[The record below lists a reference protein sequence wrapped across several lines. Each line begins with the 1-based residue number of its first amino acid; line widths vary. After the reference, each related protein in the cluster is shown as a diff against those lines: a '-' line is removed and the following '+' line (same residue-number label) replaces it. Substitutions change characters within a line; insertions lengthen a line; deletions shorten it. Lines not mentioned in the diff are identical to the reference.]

1 MRTVQ
6 TKRSIKAR
14 NRKENS
20 YKILLTFKDKKLMK
34 KLLLS
39 LVAILAA
46 VNLSAKDEDEG
57 GWMKNFTPVA
67 DAADLKGVHVAQAGD
82 GSVYVSSSQN
92 AEFTF
97 GTSTV
102 SASDLTGAIIVK
114 YDKDGNEQW
123 TTRMSGAA
131 TITTMNAAE
140 DGTLYVAGTFTDEVS
155 LILNEA
161 PAVMASED
169 VISAFVGKVSKD
181 GGFTVVKTFTPETDA
196 TIAAAMGDPWG
207 DGEVVPLYSG
217 WDPIY
222 VTPTK
227 IQVANGKVYV
237 AARYTGDVPSIG
249 WEGAYIDFG
258 SYDDDISAGVF
269 MLDAATLGNAQSLCY
284 VQKTGGIGLYSQNYP
299 EALSFTIMNETP
311 VVGFFGYG
319 DLTLTPGT
327 GEPKDYTFAPGSHPF
342 VLAAFLEEGL
352 TSIEYTAAP
361 HWKDA
366 KPYKVFMEKA
376 GDNVI
381 IGGTFYGE
389 LPFDNSQTSGTVGTD
404 GNDPT
409 YAFNSSPFVASFNT
423 NTGQL
428 DWAGAAPLEANAI
441 QMAVT
446 GPEIHAATDKGIFT
460 IETETGKVDEDK
472 VMDVVLSDASAWKDD
487 YAALVMANE
496 NTVVVKSMDMG
507 DNGGGEGDGVN
518 FGHWTKSIKPIAE
531 GSNSDLKGLH
541 TSVANDG
548 SVYASMTYN
557 QEFSFAGEKYSA
569 PEDNM
574 VSALVLKYNNEG
586 DEQWAATFDGAVEVT
601 AMANDIE
608 GNLYVAA
615 SYEGA
620 VMINAPFGQT
630 PVAEGGSSFIAKI
643 APNGVV
649 ENVKTLSSIVDPTI
663 GSLMGDPWDEGYEMP
678 LYQAWDPIYVAP
690 NKMKVYGDRLY
701 VSATYKGDVPE
712 FGWEGAY
719 IDAWGMYQDDKS
731 AGIFSLNT
739 ATLDDAR
746 NVLYLQKTGTV
757 TDDQCFPEA
766 LNFDVALDGKI
777 YYSFIG
783 FGNQT
788 VTLAN
793 GKSKNFTFNTTTD
806 GSGNKEHA
814 LVVGITSDVA
824 NSKVYSAEMNDNSY
838 PTYDIKNM
846 MVDGGTIYMGGTF
859 YGNFW
864 FWPSTTLDYN
874 AAFSA
879 KFSLNNDMVDSNWS
893 DMESE
898 CTAYAF
904 EGGNIIASSSTEG
917 TALIGNGGDNRVI
930 SKVALDDVANF
941 FTAAN
946 GYICHDG
953 VKVYVAGRYHA
964 DEAGKLADGIKKVT
978 PAAVKKAVRYN
989 IAGQRVDDSY
999 KGFVIENGVTKLAK

>member
-39 LVAILAA
+39 LVALVAA

-57 GWMKNFTPVA
+57 GWMKSFTPVA

-97 GTSTV
+97 GNSTV

-161 PAVMASED
+161 PAVMTSED

-196 TIAAAMGDPWG
+196 TIAAATGDPWG
-207 DGEVVPLYSG
+207 DGEEVPLYNG

-361 HWKDA
+361 HWKVA
-366 KPYKVFMEKA
+366 RPYNVFMEKA

-428 DWAGAAPLEANAI
+428 DWAGAAPLEARAI

-487 YAALVMANE
+487 YAAIVMVNE

-507 DNGGGEGDGVN
+507 DNGGGEGDGVH
-518 FGHWTKSIKPIAE
+518 FGQWTKSIKPIAE

-557 QEFSFAGEKYSA
+557 QEFSFASEKYSA

-649 ENVKTLSSIVDPTI
+649 ENVQTIQAVPDPELVETGMYWPDALYVTINQLKCYGKTLF
-663 GSLMGDPWDEGYEMP
+663 GSASYN
-678 LYQAWDPIYVAP
+678 A
-690 NKMKVYGDRLY
+690 N
-701 VSATYKGDVPE
+701 VPE
-712 FGWEGAY
+712 IGWQASY
-719 IDAWGMYQDDKS
+719 LNVFDMMYMENRNK
-731 AGIFSLNT
+731 GIF
-739 ATLDDAR
+739 AIDCETLS
-746 NVLYLQKTGTV
+746 NFESVLTV
-757 TDDQCFPEA
+757 QNAERISNDQFYPEA
-766 LNFDVALDGKI
+766 LGFDIDAKGQV

-783 FGNQT
+783 FGNLA
-788 VTLAN
+788 VTPAT
-793 GKSKNFTFNTTTD
+793 GKAKNFTFNIAGD
-806 GSGNKEHA
+806 ESGNKEHG
-814 LVVGITSDVA
+814 LVVGKTADLA
-824 NSKVYSAEMNDNSY
+824 NSKVYRVGMHANSY

-846 MVDGGTIYMGGTF
+846 MVEGTDIYMGGTF

-879 KFSLNNDMVDSNWS
+879 KFSLNNDRVDSNWS

-964 DEAGKLADGIKKVT
+964 DEAGKLATGIKKVT

>member
-1 MRTVQ
+1 
-6 TKRSIKAR
+6 
-14 NRKENS
+14 
-20 YKILLTFKDKKLMK
+20 MK

-39 LVAILAA
+39 LVALVAA
-46 VNLSAKDEDEG
+46 VNLSAKEEEDG

-82 GSVYVSSSQN
+82 GSVYASSSQN

-97 GTSTV
+97 GDKTV
-102 SASDLTGAIIVK
+102 SASDMTGAIIVK

-161 PAVMASED
+161 PAVIASED

-181 GGFTVVKTFTPETDA
+181 GGFTVVKTFTPETDFS
-196 TIAAAMGDPWG
+196 IAAAMGDPWDLG
-207 DGEVVPLYSG
+207 YDEPLYQA

-237 AARYTGDVPSIG
+237 AARYMGDVPSLG
-249 WEGAYIDFG
+249 WEGAYVDMGAYIDNM
-258 SYDDDISAGVF
+258 SVGVF
-269 MLDAATLGNAQSLCY
+269 TLDAATLDNAKSLCY
-284 VQKTGGIGLYSQNYP
+284 VKQTGDIGFYEQYYP

-311 VVGFFGYG
+311 VVGFFGFG
-319 DLTLTPGT
+319 DLTLTPAT
-327 GEPKDYTFAPGSHPF
+327 GEPKNFSFTPGSHPF

-352 TSIEYTAAP
+352 TTMEYKAAP

-366 KPYKVFMEKA
+366 KPYNVFMEKA

-389 LPFDNSQTSGTVGTD
+389 LPFDNSQTSGTAGTD
-404 GNDPT
+404 EGYPT

-428 DWAGAAPLEANAI
+428 DWAGAAPLEAKAI

-460 IETETGKVDEDK
+460 IETETGKVDEK
-472 VMDVVLSDASAWKDD
+472 SFLDVLISDASVWEDE
-487 YAALVMANE
+487 YATFVMANGP
-496 NTVVVKSMDMG
+496 TVIVKSMDMDG
-507 DNGGGEGDGVN
+507 YEAGENAN
-518 FGHWTKSIKPIAE
+518 FGHWTEDIKPIAE
-531 GSNSDLKGLH
+531 GSNSELKGLH

-586 DEQWAATFDGAVEVT
+586 DEQWAATFDGAVVVT
-601 AMANDIE
+601 AMANDNE

-620 VMINAPFGQT
+620 VMINAPAGQT
-630 PVAEGGSSFIAKI
+630 PVPEGGSSFIAKI

-649 ENVKTLSSIVDPTI
+649 YNVQILHAEPDPELVASGMYWPEGLYVTINQLKCYGKTLF
-663 GSLMGDPWDEGYEMP
+663 GSASYN
-678 LYQAWDPIYVAP
+678 A
-690 NKMKVYGDRLY
+690 N
-701 VSATYKGDVPE
+701 VPE
-712 FGWEGAY
+712 IGWQASY
-719 IDAWGMYQDDKS
+719 LNVWDMMYMENRNK
-731 AGIFSLNT
+731 GIF
-739 ATLDDAR
+739 AIDCETLS
-746 NVLYLQKTGTV
+746 NFESVLTV
-757 TDDQCFPEA
+757 QNADRISYDQFYPEA
-766 LNFDVALDGKI
+766 LSFGIDAEGQV

-783 FGNQT
+783 FGNLA
-788 VTLAN
+788 VTPATGEAKLFSFDSDGN
-793 GKSKNFTFNTTTD
+793 GKR
-806 GSGNKEHA
+806 EHG
-814 LVVGITSDVA
+814 LVVGKVNDIA
-824 NSKVYSAEMNDNSY
+824 NSKEYSAEMHDEFK
-838 PTYDIKNM
+838 TYDIKNM

-879 KFSLNNDMVDSNWS
+879 KFSLSDDLVDSSWG

-904 EGGNIIASSSTEG
+904 EGGNIILSSSTEG
-917 TALIGNGGDNRVI
+917 TWLLGNGGDSRVI

-941 FTAAN
+941 YSAAN

>member
-1 MRTVQ
+1 
-6 TKRSIKAR
+6 
-14 NRKENS
+14 
-20 YKILLTFKDKKLMK
+20 MK

-181 GGFTVVKTFTPETDA
+181 GGFTVVKTFTPETDE
-196 TIAAAMGDPWG
+196 TIAMSEFPFYLPD
-207 DGEVVPLYSG
+207 EV
-217 WDPIY
+217 PIY

-227 IQVANGKVYV
+227 IKVAGDKVYV
-237 AARYTGDVPSIG
+237 AITYQGDIKALG
-249 WEGAYIDFG
+249 WDGAY
-258 SYDDDISAGVF
+258 SYLEDYMMYLDNKSAGVF
-269 MLDAATLGNAQSLCY
+269 ALNADALDSPTTICTVQATSTADD
-284 VQKTGGIGLYSQNYP
+284 GISETQHYP
-299 EALSFTIMNETP
+299 EALSFTVMNETV
-311 VVGFFGYG
+311 VVGFFGFG
-319 DLTLTPGT
+319 NLTLTPGNV
-327 GEPKDYTFAPGSHPF
+327 GKKRNYSFESGSHAF

-352 TSIEYTAAP
+352 VDIPYTAAP
-361 HWKDA
+361 HGKDA
-366 KPYKVFMEKA
+366 KPYNVFMDKA

-389 LPFDNSQTSGTVGTD
+389 LPFDNSQTSGAVGAPEK
-404 GNDPT
+404 GYPT
-409 YAFNSSPFVASFNT
+409 YAQAYAPFVASFNT
-423 NTGQL
+423 NSGQL
-428 DWAGAAPLEANAI
+428 DWAGAAPLEARAI

-586 DEQWAATFDGAVEVT
+586 NEQWAATFDGAVEVT

-793 GKSKNFTFNTTTD
+793 GKSKDFTFNTTTD

-879 KFSLNNDMVDSNWS
+879 KFSLSDNSVDSNWS

-904 EGGNIIASSSTEG
+904 EGGNIILSSSTEG

-964 DEAGKLADGIKKVT
+964 DEAGKIATGIKKVT

-999 KGFVIENGVTKLAK
+999 KGFVIENGATKLAK

>member
-1 MRTVQ
+1 MCTVQ
-6 TKRSIKAR
+6 TNRSIKTR
-14 NRKENS
+14 NRKEKS
-20 YKILLTFKDKKLMK
+20 YKLLLTFKDKRLMK

-39 LVAILAA
+39 LVALVAA

-181 GGFTVVKTFTPETDA
+181 GGFTVVKTFTPETDE
-196 TIAAAMGDPWG
+196 TIAMSEIPFYLPD
-207 DGEVVPLYSG
+207 EE
-217 WDPIY
+217 PIY

-227 IQVANGKVYV
+227 IKVAGDKVYV
-237 AARYTGDVPSIG
+237 AITYQGDIKALG
-249 WEGAYIDFG
+249 WDGAYAYLED
-258 SYDDDISAGVF
+258 YMMYLDNKSAGVF
-269 MLDAATLGNAQSLCY
+269 ALNADALDSPTTICTVQATSTADD
-284 VQKTGGIGLYSQNYP
+284 GISETQHYP
-299 EALSFTIMNETP
+299 EALSFTVMNETV
-311 VVGFFGYG
+311 VVGFFGFG
-319 DLTLTPGT
+319 DLTLTPGNV
-327 GEPKDYTFAPGSHPF
+327 GKKRNYSFESGSHAF

-352 TSIEYTAAP
+352 VDIPYTAAP
-361 HWKDA
+361 HGKDA
-366 KPYKVFMEKA
+366 KPYNVFMDKA

-389 LPFDNSQTSGTVGTD
+389 LPFDNSQTSGAVGAPEK
-404 GNDPT
+404 GYPT
-409 YAFNSSPFVASFNT
+409 YAQAYAPFVASFNT
-423 NTGQL
+423 NSGQL
-428 DWAGAAPLEANAI
+428 DWAGAAPLEARAI

-487 YAALVMANE
+487 YAALVMANG

-586 DEQWAATFDGAVEVT
+586 NEQWAATFDGAVEVT

-793 GKSKNFTFNTTTD
+793 GKSKNFTFNTTAD

-879 KFSLNNDMVDSNWS
+879 KFSLSDNSVDSNWS

-904 EGGNIIASSSTEG
+904 EGGNIILSSSTEG

-964 DEAGKLADGIKKVT
+964 DEAGKLATGIKKVT

>member
-1 MRTVQ
+1 
-6 TKRSIKAR
+6 
-14 NRKENS
+14 
-20 YKILLTFKDKKLMK
+20 MK

-39 LVAILAA
+39 LVALVAA

-181 GGFTVVKTFTPETDA
+181 GGFTVVKTFTPETDE
-196 TIAAAMGDPWG
+196 TIAMSEIPFYLPD
-207 DGEVVPLYSG
+207 EE
-217 WDPIY
+217 PIY

-227 IQVANGKVYV
+227 IKVAGDKVYV
-237 AARYTGDVPSIG
+237 AITYQGDIKALG
-249 WEGAYIDFG
+249 WDGAYAYLED
-258 SYDDDISAGVF
+258 YMMYLDNKSAGVF
-269 MLDAATLGNAQSLCY
+269 ALNADALDSPTTICTVQATSTADD
-284 VQKTGGIGLYSQNYP
+284 GISETQHYP
-299 EALSFTIMNETP
+299 EALSFTVMNETV
-311 VVGFFGYG
+311 VVGFFGFG
-319 DLTLTPGT
+319 DLTLTPGNV
-327 GEPKDYTFAPGSHPF
+327 GKKRNYSFESGSHAF

-352 TSIEYTAAP
+352 VDIPYTAAP
-361 HWKDA
+361 HGKDA
-366 KPYKVFMEKA
+366 KPYNVFMDKA

-389 LPFDNSQTSGTVGTD
+389 LPFDNSQTSGAVGAPED
-404 GNDPT
+404 GYPT
-409 YAFNSSPFVASFNT
+409 YTQAYAPFVASFNT
-423 NTGQL
+423 NSGQL
-428 DWAGAAPLEANAI
+428 DWAGAAPLEARAI

-487 YAALVMANE
+487 YAALVMANG

-518 FGHWTKSIKPIAE
+518 FGQWTEDIKPIAE

-649 ENVKTLSSIVDPTI
+649 ENVKTIQAVPDPE
-663 GSLMGDPWDEGYEMP
+663 L
-678 LYQAWDPIYVAP
+678 VATDMYWP
-690 NKMKVYGDRLY
+690 DGLY
-701 VSATYKGDVPE
+701 VTINQLKCYGKTLFGSASYNANVPE
-712 FGWEGAY
+712 IGWQASY
-719 IDAWGMYQDDKS
+719 LNVWDMMYMENRNK
-731 AGIFSLNT
+731 GIF
-739 ATLDDAR
+739 AIDCETLS
-746 NVLYLQKTGTV
+746 NFESVLTV
-757 TDDQCFPEA
+757 QNAERISYDQFYPEA
-766 LNFDVALDGKI
+766 LGFDIDAKGQV

-783 FGNQT
+783 FGNLA
-788 VTLAN
+788 VTPAT
-793 GKSKNFTFNTTTD
+793 GKSKNFTFNIAGD
-806 GSGNKEHA
+806 ESGNKEHG
-814 LVVGITSDVA
+814 LVVGKTADLA
-824 NSKVYSAEMNDNSY
+824 NSKVYRVGMNDNSY
-838 PTYDIKNM
+838 PIYDIKNM
-846 MVDGGTIYMGGTF
+846 MVEGTDIYMGGTF

-904 EGGNIIASSSTEG
+904 EGGNIILSSSTEG

-964 DEAGKLADGIKKVT
+964 DEAGKLATGIKKVT

>member
-14 NRKENS
+14 NRKEIS
-20 YKILLTFKDKKLMK
+20 YKILLTFKDKRLMK

-39 LVAILAA
+39 LVALVAA

-196 TIAAAMGDPWG
+196 TIAAATGDPWDIG
-207 DGEVVPLYSG
+207 VEGPLYNG

-249 WEGAYIDFG
+249 WEGAYIDLG

-284 VQKTGGIGLYSQNYP
+284 VQKTGGIGLYTQNYP
-299 EALSFTIMNETP
+299 EALSFAIMNETP

-404 GNDPT
+404 GGDPT
-409 YAFNSSPFVASFNT
+409 YAFNFSPFVASFNT

-428 DWAGAAPLEANAI
+428 DWAGAAPLEASAI

-487 YAALVMANE
+487 YAALVMANG

-518 FGHWTKSIKPIAE
+518 FGHWTEDIKPIAE

-649 ENVKTLSSIVDPTI
+649 ENVKTIQAVPDPE
-663 GSLMGDPWDEGYEMP
+663 L
-678 LYQAWDPIYVAP
+678 VATDMYWP
-690 NKMKVYGDRLY
+690 DALY
-701 VSATYKGDVPE
+701 VTINQLKCYGKTLFGSASYNANVPE
-712 FGWEGAY
+712 IGWQASY
-719 IDAWGMYQDDKS
+719 VNVWDMMYMENRNK
-731 AGIFSLNT
+731 GIF
-739 ATLDDAR
+739 AIDCETLS
-746 NVLYLQKTGTV
+746 NFESVLTV
-757 TDDQCFPEA
+757 QNAERISYDQFYPEA
-766 LNFDVALDGKI
+766 LGFDIDAKGQV

-783 FGNQT
+783 FGNLA
-788 VTLAN
+788 VTPAT
-793 GKSKNFTFNTTTD
+793 GKAKNFTFNIAGD
-806 GSGNKEHA
+806 ESGNKEHG
-814 LVVGITSDVA
+814 LVVGKTADLA
-824 NSKVYSAEMNDNSY
+824 NSKVYRVGMNDNSY
-838 PTYDIKNM
+838 PIYDIKNM
-846 MVDGGTIYMGGTF
+846 MVEGTDIYMGGTF

-904 EGGNIIASSSTEG
+904 EGGNIIGSSSTEG
-917 TALIGNGGDNRVI
+917 TFLIGNGGDSRVI

-964 DEAGKLADGIKKVT
+964 DEASKLADGIKKVT